1 MLRSMFSSVSGL
13 RAHQLMMDVIGNN
26 IANVN
31 TAGFKTSQVVFQDLL
46 SQMVR
51 GAASPQATLGG
62 VNPAQVGLGVRVGGA
77 QTSFAQGASQLTNR
91 PTDMSILGDGFFVL
105 KSAGETVYSRLG
117 SFTFDNDGRL
127 TGPTGA
133 LVQGWNAVDGVT
145 DTNAPVQNLQFPLGR
160 ILPPTQA
167 SEIRIG
173 GNIPS
178 ESAVGAVATSSI
190 TVYDAQGTAVPVTFD
205 FTKTAANTW
214 DLTLSA
220 VAADGTTKDITAFT
234 GGVGVDTT
242 SPITVTFDPVT
253 GLSTT
258 TLPDIDADQLGT
270 LLGRTF
276 SANSTITINPGA
288 STEGNALRQYAGTN
302 SFSGISQ
309 DGSQVGFLRSFS
321 VGENGVV
328 TGLFS
333 NGKVQELAQIAI
345 ANFANPG
352 GLEKTGDSA
361 YRQTLNSGLPQVG
374 GAATGG
380 RGTLSGGTLEM
391 SNVDLA
397 QEFSQLI
404 IAQRG
409 FQANSKVISAADEI
423 LQDLVNLRR

>member
-31 TAGFKTSQVVFQDLL
+31 TAGFKSSSVVFQDLL

-105 KSAGETVYSRLG
+105 RSAGETVYSRLG

-133 LVQGWNAVDGVT
+133 LVQGWNAVNGEI
-145 DTNAPVQNLQFPLGR
+145 DTNAPVESLQFPLGR
-160 ILPPTQA
+160 ILAPTQA
-167 SEIRIG
+167 ANVRIG

-178 ESAVGAVATSSI
+178 ESAIGAQVTSSI
-190 TVYDAQGTAVPVTFD
+190 TIYDAQGTAIPLTFL
-205 FTKTAANTW
+205 FTKAAANTW
-214 DLTLSA
+214 DLEVSA
-220 VAADGTTKDITAFT
+220 LDSTGTSVPVPEYDPAI
-234 GGVGVDTT
+234 
-242 SPITVTFDPVT
+242 SVTFDPVT
-253 GLSTT
+253 GLPTT
-258 TLPDIDADQLGT
+258 VFPNIDADALGAA
-270 LLGRTF
+270 LGRTF
-276 SANSTITINPGA
+276 AAGTEIVIDPGDA
-288 STEGNALRQYAGTN
+288 TDGDALRQYAGTN
-302 SFSGISQ
+302 SFAGISQ

-333 NGKVQELAQIAI
+333 NGKVQELAQIAV

-352 GLEKTGDSA
+352 GLEKAGDSA
-361 YRQTLNSGLPQVG
+361 FRQTLNSGLPQVG

-404 IAQRG
+404 VSQRG
-409 FQANSKVISAADEI
+409 FQANSRVISAADEV

>member
-1 MLRSMFSSVSGL
+1 MFSSVSGL

-31 TAGFKTSQVVFQDLL
+31 TAGFKTSSVVFQDLL
-46 SQMVR
+46 SQVVR

-62 VNPAQVGLGVRVGGA
+62 VNPAQVGLGVRVGGVA
-77 QTSFAQGASQLTNR
+77 TSFAQGASQLTNR

-105 KSAGETVYSRLG
+105 SMAGETVYSRLG

-133 LVQGWNAVDGVT
+133 LVQGWNAINGEI
-145 DTNAPVQNLQFPLGR
+145 DTNATIESLEFPLGR

-167 SEIRIG
+167 TSIRIG

-178 ESAVGAVATSSI
+178 ESAVGTAVTSSI
-190 TVYDAQGTAVPVTFD
+190 TMYDAQGTAVPTTFV
-205 FTKTAANTW
+205 FTKTALNTW
-214 DLTLSA
+214 SLEVSA
-220 VAADGTTKDITAFT
+220 LDSTGASVVADEYDP
-234 GGVGVDTT
+234 
-242 SPITVTFDPVT
+242 PISVSFDPVT
-253 GLSTT
+253 GLPTT
-258 TLPDIDADQLGT
+258 AFPNIDAEDFGT
-270 LLGRTF
+270 ALGRYF
-276 SANSTITINPGA
+276 APG
-288 STEGNALRQYAGTN
+288 SELEIDPGTENDGDALRQFAGTN
-302 SFSGISQ
+302 SFAGISQ

-333 NGKVQELAQIAI
+333 NGKVQQLAQIAVAI
-345 ANFANPG
+345 FANPG
-352 GLEKTGDSA
+352 GLEKAGDSA

-380 RGTLSGGTLEM
+380 RGNLSGGTLEM

-404 IAQRG
+404 VSQRG
-409 FQANSKVISAADEI
+409 FQANSRVISAADEI

>member
-1 MLRSMFSSVSGL
+1 MFSSVSGL

-51 GAASPQATLGG
+51 GAASPQAALGG

-91 PTDMSILGDGFFVL
+91 ATDMSILGDGFFVL
-105 KSAGETVYSRLG
+105 KSAGETLYSRLG

-133 LVQGWNAVDGVT
+133 LVQGWNAVNGEI
-145 DTNAPVQNLQFPLGR
+145 DTNAPVQDLEFPLGR

-167 SEIRIG
+167 SQIRIG

-178 ESAVGAVATSSI
+178 ESANGTVVTSSI
-190 TVYDAQGTAVPVTFD
+190 TIYDAQGSAIPVTFTL
-205 FTKTAANTW
+205 TKTDANAW
-214 DLTLSA
+214 SA
-220 VAADGTTKDITAFT
+220 TVTALDANGTARTIDEY
-234 GGVGVDTT
+234 DP
-242 SPITVTFDPVT
+242 PITVSFDPVT
-253 GLSTT
+253 GLPAADSF
-258 TLPDIDADQLGT
+258 PEIDAVALGT

-276 SANSTITINPGA
+276 AAGSITINPGTA
-288 STEGNALRQYAGTN
+288 ADGNALRQYAGTN

-333 NGKVQELAQIAI
+333 NGKVQQLAQIAV
-345 ANFANPG
+345 ANFANPS
-352 GLEKTGDSA
+352 GLEKAGDSG
-361 YRQTLNSGLPQVG
+361 YRQTLNSGLPQIG

-397 QEFSQLI
+397 QEFSNLI
-404 IAQRG
+404 VSQRG
-409 FQANSKVISAADEI
+409 FQANSRVISAADEV
-423 LQDLVNLRR
+423 LQELVNLRR